1 MRNVYLDE
9 NFSLWTMIHHSSEVL
24 MAVRE
29 KTIEKYAL
37 SVTELRTM
45 LNISI
50 IENTMEREVTASDL
64 SKWLFRKRSTIS
76 ELLTRME
83 KKGLIQR
90 LPQADNKKSSIIK
103 LTEKGKGISEEA
115 YLEGMN
121 FVNKAILSLSP
132 EERHQLWIIMGKL
145 RNLALKELK
154 LIDKPPFP
162 QFVEFRPRKK

>member
-1 MRNVYLDE
+1 MKNVYLDE
-9 NFSLWTMIHHSSEVL
+9 NFSLWTMLHHSSEVL

-29 KTIEKYAL
+29 KTVEKYSL

-64 SKWLFRKRSTIS
+64 TKWLFRKRSTIS

-90 LPQADNKKSSIIK
+90 LPQADNKKSSIIQ
-103 LTEKGKGISEEA
+103 LTDKGKKVSEEA
-115 YLEGMN
+115 YLEGMK
-121 FVNKAILSLSP
+121 FVNKAMSSLSSD
-132 EERHQLWIIMGKL
+132 ERHQLWMIMGKL
-145 RNLALKELK
+145 RNLALKDLK
-154 LIDKPPFP
+154 LIEKPPFP
-162 QFVEFRPRKK
+162 QFL

>member
-1 MRNVYLDE
+1 MKNVYLDE
-9 NFSLWTMIHHSSEVL
+9 NFSLWTMLHHSSEVL

-29 KTIEKYAL
+29 KTIEKYDL

-90 LPQADNKKSSIIK
+90 APQADNKKSVIIK
-103 LTEKGKGISEEA
+103 LTDTGKQVSEEA
-115 YLEGMN
+115 YLEGMK
-121 FVNKAILSLSP
+121 FVNHAILSLSP
-132 EERHQLWIIMGKL
+132 EERHHLWIIMGKL

-154 LIDKPPFP
+154 LINKPPFP
-162 QFVEFRPRKK
+162 QFV